1 MLKVLLTGATGS
13 IGGAVLRSLLASGHQ
28 VTSLVRDQ
36 SKGELIATLGERSSF
51 KVLPIDSGSIPQIT
65 SLAKEH
71 DIFIHSVFQRGP
83 EGTAV
88 TMNLCRSMI
97 GAGRELNAQGLKFQ
111 FVFTSGVLSTGNTP
125 GPVDETFSGV
135 PYPVKA
141 WRNVLDNE
149 ILSAST
155 PNFVTTVVRPGWVY
169 PTSYVDLWL
178 QAAKAG
184 GAVKYLEGSSQN
196 FVSLVHLAD
205 LGSLFALIIKHRSA
219 GLFNATDGHPL
230 TVRQI
235 VNKAKEIC
243 GVYNEQTFSDPFA
256 HVRTLG
262 YFSVGQCL
270 TQQIVTSRAIE
281 VGWVVKHA
289 NWLEYPHQV

>member
-1 MLKVLLTGATGS
+1 MRKVLLTGATGN

-36 SKGELIATLGERSSF
+36 SKGELVATLGERSSF
-51 KVLPIDSGSIPQIT
+51 KVLPIEIGSIPQIT

-71 DIFIHSVFQRGP
+71 DIFIHSVLQRGP
-83 EGTAV
+83 EGTAI

-97 GAGRELNAQGLKFQ
+97 GAGRELDAKGLKFQ

-125 GPVDETFSGV
+125 GPVDETFNGV
-135 PYPVKA
+135 PHPVKA
-141 WRNVLDNE
+141 WRKVLDE
-149 ILSAST
+149 EMLAAST

-169 PTSYVDLWL
+169 PSSYVDLWL
-178 QAAKAG
+178 HASKAS
-184 GAVKYLEGSSQN
+184 GAVKFLECSSQN

-235 VNKAKEIC
+235 VDKAKEIC
-243 GVYNEQTFSDPFA
+243 GLSGEETFTDPFEQ
-256 HVRTLG
+256 VRTLG
-262 YFSVGQCL
+262 YFSVGQGL
-270 TQQIVTSRAIE
+270 TQQIVTSRALE
-281 VGWVVKHA
+281 VGWVVKHP
-289 NWLEYPHQV
+289 NWLEYPHKV